1 MKSLK
6 FACIFRVDFS
16 LILWWHKGFSRM
28 TTFSWFHKNYISL
41 LFFLGNK
48 ILWISQFF
56 SEILRIDS
64 REILFSR
71 KFDPAK
77 IKTLKVC
84 FIHVNPFL
92 FFNDHSVQRPRL
104 PPFLP
109 FSCWLFAS
117 ANLNNFFDDFFWLR
131 LLKFVYPFSLM
142 IIHYDRLIIQYC
154 YLACSCISRL
164 TLDGFSILLISGFID
179 LGSFI

>member
-1 MKSLK
+1 
-6 FACIFRVDFS
+6 
-16 LILWWHKGFSRM
+16 M
-28 TTFSWFHKNYISL
+28 TPFSWFRGNY
-41 LFFLGNK
+41 
-48 ILWISQFF
+48 
-56 SEILRIDS
+56 ILRIFADADFFFIWWEQNFAGFAISSQISRIDS
-64 REILFSR
+64 CEILFSR

-117 ANLNNFFDDFFWLR
+117 ANLNNFFDDFFWLQ

-164 TLDGFSILLISGFID
+164 TLDVFSILLISGFID